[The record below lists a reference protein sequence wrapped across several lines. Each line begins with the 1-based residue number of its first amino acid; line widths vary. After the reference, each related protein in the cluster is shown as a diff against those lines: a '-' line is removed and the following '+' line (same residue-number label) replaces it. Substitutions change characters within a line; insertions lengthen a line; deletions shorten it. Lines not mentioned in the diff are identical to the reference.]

1 MSWQESREIPAGHE
15 SGETQ
20 RQAIASLEPE
30 HPRRQARF
38 SQVYAVIRKI
48 MKITNQIHF
57 RNLKGDIFGG
67 LTAAVVALPMALA
80 FGIASGAGASAGLW
94 GAILVGFFAALF
106 GGTPSLISEP
116 TGPMTVIVTA
126 VIAELMANDPKNGL
140 AMAFTVIMM
149 AGIFQILFGVLR
161 LGRYIT
167 MLPYNVISGFMTG
180 IGIILIFLQIAPFV
194 GLETPSGGV
203 LGVIQNAP
211 NLIVNLNPW
220 ETMLG
225 VITLAILFLY
235 PSSLKRIMP
244 PQLVALLIGTAIS
257 LIFLRDVDIRTI
269 ATVGEITPGLP
280 EFQLPTFTASNLRLM
295 FVNAIILGMVGSID
309 CLLTCLVSDSLTRT
323 EHKSNKELIGQGIAN
338 LITGLCG
345 GIAGSGAT
353 TATVVSIQA
362 GGRTALAGIS
372 RAFVLMIVVLWA
384 APLTSVI
391 PLAVLAG
398 IVLKVGINIIDWG
411 FLRRVHSISWKAAG
425 IVYSVVFLTVF
436 VDLMVAVAVGVFI
449 ANILT
454 IARLEEL
461 QSKSVKAI
469 TDADDQIVLLPEEK
483 QILDAANGRVLLF
496 HLSGPMIFG
505 VAKAIAR
512 EHHAI
517 ANYDV
522 LIVDLGEVPV
532 LGVTSSLAIENAIQE
547 AIDEGREVIV
557 VGAAGGVRRR
567 LEKLGIAGLI
577 PGHHWMGDR
586 LTALQEGLILVQ
598 HKQETSGQLGPSSP
612 SLS

>member
-1 MSWQESREIPAGHE
+1 MQ
-15 SGETQ
+15 
-20 RQAIASLEPE
+20 
-30 HPRRQARF
+30 
-38 SQVYAVIRKI
+38 
-48 MKITNQIHF
+48 ITNQIHF
-57 RNLKGDIFGG
+57 RNLQGDILGG

-126 VIAELMANDPKNGL
+126 VIAGLTANNPENGL
-140 AMAFTVIMM
+140 AMAFTVVMM
-149 AGIFQILFGVLR
+149 GGVFQILFGVLR

-180 IGIILIFLQIAPFV
+180 IGVILIFMQIAPFL
-194 GLETPSGGV
+194 GQNTPKGGV
-203 LGVIQNAP
+203 IGVIQNLP
-211 NLIVNLNPW
+211 SLITNINPW
-220 ETMLG
+220 ETLLG
-225 VITLAILFLY
+225 VITLAILFFY
-235 PSSLKRIMP
+235 PVQLRKKFP
-244 PQLVALLIGTAIS
+244 PQLVALVVGTIIS
-257 LIFLRDVDIRTI
+257 LTLLSGVEIRTI
-269 ATVGEITPGLP
+269 ATIGKITPGLP
-280 EFQLPTFTASNLRLM
+280 QFQMPTFTPENLQLM
-295 FVNAIILGMVGSID
+295 FVNAVVLGIVGSID

-323 EHKSNKELIGQGIAN
+323 EHKSDKELIGQGIAN

-353 TATVVSIQA
+353 TATVVNIQA
-362 GGRTALAGIS
+362 GGRTALSGIS
-372 RAFVLMIVVLWA
+372 RALVLLIVVLWA
-384 APLTSVI
+384 APLTSGI

-411 FLRRVHSISWKAAG
+411 FLKRVHKISWKAAG
-425 IVYSVVFLTVF
+425 IVYSVVALTVF

-454 IARLEEL
+454 IDRLDQL
-461 QSKSVKAI
+461 QSNSVKAI
-469 TDADDQIVLLPEEK
+469 TDADDQIVLTEEEK
-483 QILDAANGRVLLF
+483 QVLDLANGRVLLF

-512 EHHAI
+512 EHNAI
-517 ANYDV
+517 GNYDV
-522 LIVDLGEVPV
+522 LIVDLGEVPI

-547 AIDEGREVIV
+547 AIDAGREVIV
-557 VGAAGGVRRR
+557 VGATGKVKRR

-577 PGHHWMGDR
+577 PGSHWMGDR
-586 LTALQEGLILVQ
+586 LTALQEGLAIVRE
-598 HKQETSGQLGPSSP
+598 KQTYKLEQTDKPFPSFS
-612 SLS
+612 

>member
-1 MSWQESREIPAGHE
+1 
-15 SGETQ
+15 
-20 RQAIASLEPE
+20 
-30 HPRRQARF
+30 
-38 SQVYAVIRKI
+38 
-48 MKITNQIHF
+48 MKITNEIHF
-57 RNLKGDIFGG
+57 RNVQGDILGG

-126 VIAELMANDPKNGL
+126 VISGLTANNPENGM
-140 AMAFTVIMM
+140 AMAFTVVMM
-149 AGIFQILFGVLR
+149 AGLVQILFGVLR

-180 IGIILIFLQIAPFV
+180 IGVILIFMQIAPFL
-194 GLETPSGGV
+194 GQATPKGGV
-203 LGVIQNAP
+203 IDVIK
-211 NLIVNLNPW
+211 NLPTLITNLNPW
-220 ETMLG
+220 ETFLG
-225 VITLAILFLY
+225 LITLAILFFY
-235 PSSLKRIMP
+235 QTSWKKVVP
-244 PQLVALLIGTAIS
+244 PQLVALVIGTAIS
-257 LIFLRDVDIRTI
+257 LILFSGVEIRTI
-269 ATVGEITPGLP
+269 ATIGKITPGLP
-280 EFQLPTFTASNLRLM
+280 QFQMPTFSTENWQLM
-295 FVNAIILGMVGSID
+295 FVNAMVLGMVGSID

-338 LITGLCG
+338 VITGLCG

-353 TATVVSIQA
+353 TATVVNIQA
-362 GGRTALAGIS
+362 GGRTALSGIS
-372 RAFVLMIVVLWA
+372 RALVLLIVVLWA
-384 APLTSVI
+384 APLTSGI

-411 FLRRVHSISWKAAG
+411 FLKRVHKISWKAAG
-425 IVYSVVFLTVF
+425 IVYTVVFLTVF
-436 VDLMVAVAVGVFI
+436 VDLMIAVAVGVFI

-454 IARLEEL
+454 IEGLDQL

-469 TDADDQIVLLPEEK
+469 TDADDQIVLTSEEK
-483 QILDAANGRVLLF
+483 QLLDLAYGRVLLF

-512 EHHAI
+512 EHSAI

-522 LIVDLGEVPV
+522 LIVDLGEVPI
-532 LGVTSSLAIENAIQE
+532 LGVTSSLAIENAIKE
-547 AIDEGREVIV
+547 AIDVGREVII
-557 VGAAGGVRRR
+557 VGATGKVKRR

-586 LTALQEGLILVQ
+586 LTALQEGFALVRE
-598 HKQETSGQLGPSSP
+598 KQSYSYDKTEKPFS

>member
-1 MSWQESREIPAGHE
+1 
-15 SGETQ
+15 
-20 RQAIASLEPE
+20 
-30 HPRRQARF
+30 
-38 SQVYAVIRKI
+38 

-57 RNLKGDIFGG
+57 RNVQGDILGG

-126 VIAELMANDPKNGL
+126 VISGLTANNPENGL

-180 IGIILIFLQIAPFV
+180 IGVILIFLQIAPFI
-194 GLETPSGGV
+194 GQETPKGGV
-203 LGVIQNAP
+203 FGVIQNLP
-211 NLIVNLNPW
+211 TLITNINPW
-220 ETMLG
+220 ETLLG

-235 PSSLKRIMP
+235 PTQFKKVVP
-244 PQLVALLIGTAIS
+244 PQLVALVIGTAIS
-257 LIFLRDVDIRTI
+257 LTLLSGFEIRTI
-269 ATVGEITPGLP
+269 ATIGEITPGLP
-280 EFQLPTFTASNLRLM
+280 NFQMPTFSPGNLQLM
-295 FVNAIILGMVGSID
+295 FVNSIVLGVVGSID

-353 TATVVSIQA
+353 TATVVNIQA
-362 GGRTALAGIS
+362 GGRTALSGIS
-372 RAFVLMIVVLWA
+372 RALVLLIVVLWA
-384 APLTSVI
+384 APLTSGI

-411 FLRRVHSISWKAAG
+411 FLKRVHKISWKAAG
-425 IVYSVVFLTVF
+425 IVYTVVFLTVF
-436 VDLMVAVAVGVFI
+436 VDLMIAVAVGVFI

-454 IARLEEL
+454 IERLDEL
-461 QSKSVKAI
+461 QSNSVKAI
-469 TDADDQIVLLPEEK
+469 TDADDQIVLTAEEK
-483 QILDAANGRVLLF
+483 QLLDLANGRVLLF

-512 EHHAI
+512 EHSAI

-522 LIVDLGEVPV
+522 LIVDLGEVPI

-547 AIDEGREVIV
+547 AIDAGRQVIV
-557 VGAAGGVRRR
+557 VGATGKVKRR

-586 LTALQEGLILVQ
+586 LTALQEGLAMVRE
-598 HKQETSGQLGPSSP
+598 KQGYSYDETDKPFP

>member
-1 MSWQESREIPAGHE
+1 MQ
-15 SGETQ
+15 
-20 RQAIASLEPE
+20 
-30 HPRRQARF
+30 
-38 SQVYAVIRKI
+38 
-48 MKITNQIHF
+48 ITNTIHF
-57 RNLKGDIFGG
+57 HNLKGDIFGG

-94 GAILVGFFAALF
+94 GAILVGFFAAVF

-126 VIAELMANDPKNGL
+126 VIAELMAKNPENGL

-161 LGRYIT
+161 LGKYIT

-180 IGIILIFLQIAPFV
+180 IGVILIFLQIAPFI
-194 GLETPSGGV
+194 GQQTPKGGV
-203 LGVIQNAP
+203 LGVLQNFP
-211 NLIVNLNPW
+211 TLIANINPW
-220 ETMLG
+220 ETILG
-225 VITLAILFLY
+225 ATTLGILFFY
-235 PSSLKRIMP
+235 PAKLKRLMP
-244 PQLVALLIGTAIS
+244 PQLVALVIGTAIS
-257 LIFLRDVDIRTI
+257 LIVFRGMDIRTI
-269 ATVGEITPGLP
+269 ATIGEITPGLP
-280 EFQLPTFTASNLRLM
+280 QLQIPTFTPDNLRLM
-295 FVNAIILGMVGSID
+295 FVNAMVLGMVGSID
-309 CLLTCLVSDSLTRT
+309 CLLTCLVADSLTRT
-323 EHKSNKELIGQGIAN
+323 EHKSNKELIGQGVAN

-372 RAFVLMIVVLWA
+372 RALVLLIVVLWA

-398 IVLKVGINIIDWG
+398 IVLKVGIDIIDWG
-411 FLRRVHSISWKAAG
+411 FLNRVHKISWKAAG
-425 IVYSVVFLTVF
+425 IVYSVVLLTVF

-454 IARLEEL
+454 IERLDEL
-461 QSKSVKAI
+461 QSQSVKAI
-469 TDADDQIVLLPEEK
+469 TDADDQIVLTEEEK
-483 QILDAANGRVLLF
+483 QVLDLANGRVLLF

-522 LIVDLGEVPV
+522 LIVDLGEVPI

-547 AIDEGREVIV
+547 AIDAGRDVIV
-557 VGAAGGVRRR
+557 VGATGKVKRR

-577 PGHHWMGDR
+577 PGNHWMGDR
-586 LTALQEGLILVQ
+586 LTALKEGLSMVREKESVSYNELQ
-598 HKQETSGQLGPSSP
+598 QPFSP
-612 SLS
+612 ISDS